1 MPVQLRPE
9 NLEAYRVYSQCRGQM
24 ITRGMGGQIIDI
36 SIPAVETTMAW
47 MGIKKKNRGRVG
59 FKVLMLA
66 REEIKKINEKKE
78 E

>member
-9 NLEAYRVYSQCRGQM
+9 NIEAYRVYSQCRGQM
-24 ITRGMGGQIIDI
+24 ITRGTDGQIIDI
-36 SIPAVETTMAW
+36 SIPAVETTMSW
-47 MGIKKKNRGRVG
+47 MGIKRKNRGKVG